1 MAMAMHVYIYM
12 HACMCISACMG
23 KHKQQQQQDMEKIIN
38 EKVIGMVG
46 GSTNQIY
53 GPLDLKIRMYIY
65 ELLF

>member
-1 MAMAMHVYIYM
+1 
-12 HACMCISACMG
+12 MCISACMG